1 MKILSV
7 NVGSTSLKYQ
17 LLTGNWLGSASDISF
32 QFSGSVERI
41 GDTTSYFH
49 HTNYV
54 DGKPVSI
61 EGKLS
66 APSHLEAI
74 EYCVNLMPD
83 FGQIDGI
90 GFKTVFAKDIWQS
103 AIIDQSVVQALEAY
117 IPLAPLHNR
126 AYLAAIRSFQ
136 KILSKIPLVAV
147 METWFHQ
154 SIPDYAYEFGIP
166 RYWLEKHQIRRYG
179 FHGAS
184 HRWISER
191 VPQVLKRSATNLRIV
206 SCHLGGSSSVT
217 AIKNGQSIDTSMGVS
232 TQCGVVQSTRVGD
245 LDPFAVLYVMEK
257 ESWSPA
263 EVTRQL
269 MEESGL
275 KGISSFASDMR
286 DLNSAAENGNDQA
299 RLAIETYCYGVK
311 KYIGAYVAALGGI
324 DVLAFTGGIGEKSAN
339 TRFLICSGLEY
350 MGIKLDLDKNDQNLS
365 EISISTNHSQVQI
378 LTIPANEEFVVARE
392 TARLIQGNLGN

>member
-1 MKILSV
+1 
-7 NVGSTSLKYQ
+7 
-17 LLTGNWLGSASDISF
+17 
-32 QFSGSVERI
+32 
-41 GDTTSYFH
+41 
-49 HTNYV
+49 
-54 DGKPVSI
+54 
-61 EGKLS
+61 
-66 APSHLEAI
+66 
-74 EYCVNLMPD
+74 MPD
-83 FGQIDGI
+83 FGHIDGI

-103 AIIDQSVVQALEAY
+103 AIIDQSVIQALEAY

-136 KILSKIPLVAV
+136 KLLPKIPLVAV

-184 HRWISER
+184 HRWVSER

-339 TRFLICSGLEY
+339 TRFLVCSGLEY

>member
-41 GDTTSYFH
+41 GDPTSYFH

-74 EYCVNLMPD
+74 EHCVSLMPD

-103 AIIDQSVVQALEAY
+103 AIIDQSVIQALEAY

-136 KILSKIPLVAV
+136 KILPKIPLVAV

-184 HRWISER
+184 HRWVSER
-191 VPQVLKRSATNLRIV
+191 APQVLKRSATNLRIV

-365 EISISTNHSQVQI
+365 ETSISTNHSQVQI

>member
-61 EGKLS
+61 EGKLC

-74 EYCVNLMPD
+74 EHSVNLMPD

-103 AIIDQSVVQALEAY
+103 AIIDQSVIQALEAY

-136 KILSKIPLVAV
+136 KLLPKVPLVAV
-147 METWFHQ
+147 LETWFHQ
-154 SIPDYAYEFGIP
+154 SIPDYAYEFGLP
-166 RYWLEKHQIRRYG
+166 RYWMEEHQIRRYG

-184 HRWISER
+184 HRWVSER
-191 VPQVLKRSATNLRIV
+191 VPEIIDYSANDLRII
-206 SCHLGGSSSVT
+206 SCHLGGSSSLT

-232 TQCGVVQSTRVGD
+232 TQFGVIQSTRVGD

-257 ESWSPA
+257 ENWSPA
-263 EVTRQL
+263 EVIRQL

-275 KGISSFASDMR
+275 QGISGFASDMR
-286 DLNSAAENGNDQA
+286 DLKSAADNGNDQA

-311 KYIGAYVAALGGI
+311 KYIGAYVAALGGV
-324 DVLAFTGGIGEKSAN
+324 DVLAFTGGIGEKSAD
-339 TRFLICSGLEY
+339 TRSLICNGLEW
-350 MGIKLDLDKNDQNLS
+350 MGIDLDPTKNKQNDS
-365 EISISTNHSQVQI
+365 EALISTDNSPVQI
-378 LTIPANEEFVVARE
+378 LIVSANEEFIVARE
-392 TARLIQGNLGN
+392 AARLIRSGLGS

>member
-17 LLTGNWLGSASDISF
+17 LLTGNWLGATSDISF

-74 EYCVNLMPD
+74 EHCVSLMPD

-103 AIIDQSVVQALEAY
+103 AIIDQSVIQALEAY

-136 KILSKIPLVAV
+136 KILPKIPLVAV

-184 HRWISER
+184 HRWVSER

-311 KYIGAYVAALGGI
+311 KYIGAYVAVLGGI

-365 EISISTNHSQVQI
+365 ETSISTNHSQVQI

>member
-103 AIIDQSVVQALEAY
+103 AIIDQSVIQALEAY

-126 AYLAAIRSFQ
+126 AYLAAIGSFQ
-136 KILSKIPLVAV
+136 KILPKIPLVAV

-184 HRWISER
+184 HRWVSER

-263 EVTRQL
+263 EITRQL

-339 TRFLICSGLEY
+339 TRFLVCSGLEY
-350 MGIKLDLDKNDQNLS
+350 MGIKIDLDKNDQNLS
-365 EISISTNHSQVQI
+365 EISISTNHSQVEI
-378 LTIPANEEFVVARE
+378 LTIPANEEFIVARE